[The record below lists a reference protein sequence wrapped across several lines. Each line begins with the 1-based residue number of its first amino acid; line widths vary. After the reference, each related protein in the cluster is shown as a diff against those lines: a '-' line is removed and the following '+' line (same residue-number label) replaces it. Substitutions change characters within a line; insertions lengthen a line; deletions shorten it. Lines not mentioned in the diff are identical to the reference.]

1 FVIFR
6 IPKTIEPQRRTIASS
21 RDTTETAAGAG
32 VGAAIGAAAWGLAA
46 PVANAIGFGASGI
59 AAGSTASSMMSS
71 AAIATGGGVAAG
83 STVATF
89 QSIGAVG
96 LATPIG
102 LGLMAAGCAVGGVG
116 WGYFG
121 THQPTINRESHE
133 SYFEGRYRG
142 RGRNGVAV
150 GGMGFSGGKAQRNA
164 VHERK
169 RCPGSVQ
176 GESQSSMNDDWTKLR
191 TLGSHTCTSKL

>member
-1 FVIFR
+1 M
-6 IPKTIEPQRRTIASS
+6 PSS

-71 AAIATGGGVAAG
+71 AAIASGGGVAAG

-121 THQPTINRESHE
+121 EEDEMAWLLVEWVSPAEKPKETRFTSESDALE
-133 SYFEGRYRG
+133 AF
-142 RGRNGVAV
+142 
-150 GGMGFSGGKAQRNA
+150 KAN
-164 VHERK
+164 HNH
-169 RCPGSVQ
+169 P
-176 GESQSSMNDDWTKLR
+176 
-191 TLGSHTCTSKL
+191 